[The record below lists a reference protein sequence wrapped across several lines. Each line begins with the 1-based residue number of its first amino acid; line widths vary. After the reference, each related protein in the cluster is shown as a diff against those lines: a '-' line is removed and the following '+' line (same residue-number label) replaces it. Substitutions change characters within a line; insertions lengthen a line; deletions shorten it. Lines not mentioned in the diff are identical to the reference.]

1 VEHKLMTHHLTRR
14 SLIKAAL
21 GITLGLGTVI
31 GSHVMAD
38 DAAQAQKKIKIVLVG
53 DSTVATKSGWGSG
66 FIARLTSDAQG
77 INKAVSGRSS
87 KNFRDEGHWEKALAL
102 KPDYVLIQFG
112 HNDMPGK
119 GPTRE
124 TDPKT
129 TFPENL
135 ARYVD
140 EARAQ
145 NAKPILVTSLTRR
158 TFDANGKI
166 KSTLV
171 PYVEATK
178 KVAAEKN
185 VPLIDLHQLSIEY
198 VGAISRDDVTALEP
212 KTATGA
218 RDFTHLSE
226 KGAEVF
232 GNIVADEVAKV
243 VPELAP
249 VIKPRS

>member
-1 VEHKLMTHHLTRR
+1 MMNFLTRR
-14 SLIKAAL
+14 SFVKAAMGIAL
-21 GITLGLGTVI
+21 GVGVVM
-31 GSHVMAD
+31 SSQVMAD
-38 DAAQAQKKIKIVLVG
+38 ETAPAQNKIEIVLVG

-66 FIARLTSDAQG
+66 FIARLTDGAQG
-77 INKAVSGRSS
+77 VNRAVSGRSS

-135 ARYVD
+135 TRYIN

-158 TFDANGKI
+158 TFGPDGKI

-178 KVAAEKN
+178 KVAAENN
-185 VPLIDLHQLSIEY
+185 VPLIDLHQLSITY
-198 VGAISRDDVTALEP
+198 VESISRDDVTALEP
-212 KTATGA
+212 QTANGA
-218 RDFTHLSE
+218 RDFTHLNE

-232 GNIVADEVAKV
+232 GNIVADEVSKV

>member
-1 VEHKLMTHHLTRR
+1 MATTPAFADE
-14 SLIKAAL
+14 AAK
-21 GITLGLGTVI
+21 TTDKV
-31 GSHVMAD
+31 
-38 DAAQAQKKIKIVLVG
+38 KIVLVG
-53 DSTVATKSGWGSG
+53 DSTVAAASGWGNG
-66 FIARLTSDAQG
+66 FSARLTADAQCTNHAAG
-77 INKAVSGRSS
+77 GRSS
-87 KNFRDEGHWEKALAL
+87 KSFRDEGRWEKALAT

-158 TFDANGKI
+158 TFDANGKV

-171 PYVEATK
+171 PYAEATK

-185 VPLIDLHQLSIEY
+185 VPLIDLHQLSIAY
-198 VGAISRDDVTALEP
+198 VESISRDDVTALEP
-212 KTATGA
+212 QTANGA
-218 RDFTHLSE
+218 RDFTHLNE

-232 GNIVADEVAKV
+232 GNIVADEVSKV

>member
-1 VEHKLMTHHLTRR
+1 MNFLTRR
-14 SLIKAAL
+14 SFVKCAL
-21 GITLGLGTVI
+21 GVTLGFGA
-31 GSHVMAD
+31 VMMTQVRAD
-38 DAAQAQKKIKIVLVG
+38 EAVSPQSKIKIVLVG
-53 DSTVATKSGWGSG
+53 DSTVATKSGWGNG
-66 FIARLTSDAQG
+66 FASRLTDGAECV
-77 INKAVSGRSS
+77 NRAVSGRSS

-119 GPTRE
+119 GPERQ

-129 TFPENL
+129 TFPEKL
-135 ARYVD
+135 ARYID

-158 TFDANGKI
+158 TFGPDGKI
-166 KSTLV
+166 KSTLG

-185 VPLIDLHQLSIEY
+185 VPLIDLHALSIVHVE
-198 VGAISRDDVTALEP
+198 AMNRDDVTALEP
-212 KTATGA
+212 VTASGA

-232 GNIVADEVAKV
+232 GNIVADEVSKV

-249 VIKPRS
+249 LIKPRS

>member
-1 VEHKLMTHHLTRR
+1 MNLLTRR
-14 SLIKAAL
+14 LFVKCVLSVA
-21 GITLGLGTVI
+21 LGLGI
-31 GSHVMAD
+31 VMPTQAKAD
-38 DAAQAQKKIKIVLVG
+38 EPANAADKIKIVLVG

-66 FIARLTSDAQG
+66 FIARLTDGEQG
-77 INKAVSGRSS
+77 INRGVSGRSS
-87 KNFRDEGHWEKALAL
+87 KNYRAEGHWEKALAF

-119 GPTRE
+119 GPERE

-185 VPLIDLHQLSIEY
+185 VPLIDLHALSIEY
-198 VGAISRDDVTALEP
+198 VEGISRDEVTALEP
-212 KTATGA
+212 KTANGA
-218 RDFTHLSE
+218 RDFTHLNE

-232 GNIVADEVAKV
+232 GNIVADEVRKV